1 MLSDKND
8 NKFLNALNDI
18 DDDLVE
24 EIMEMPVEPKI
35 VSQPPTKSRFMR
47 FAVPAAASLAIIAVV
62 GIGALIFGN
71 NLLSP
76 TGGNTEATESEPAS
90 NDTEQLEAQTDP
102 VIGSADTAPSQS
114 SAEETT
120 GLSSTPPINT
130 GVSRPRPLNE
140 VDIPNLNGYS
150 VNFDVPNDGI
160 LQSVI
165 FDTKKYGDYEVSLI
179 GNGVFTDF
187 DNASEDIILAHSL
200 DVYLY
205 KNGELI
211 DFRKA
216 YNPLDPDASVFM
228 LMKDHLDSYL
238 ELGGAANEQ
247 NTDTGDFLIIFRS
260 LNGTGPIPEVLFYF
274 VSEGKLFGC
283 KREDLGD
290 HEDRAERSEALSP
303 DITAAVANGVYTVY
317 DNLTGVKFTF
327 EMINSQWCSYMEG
340 RSNFPWYKDGINPTF
355 DPDSLTVM
363 DDFFTYD
370 EAKEIRTKLSAPTVI
385 SKTDVG
391 DYTLCFTGTNMWKS
405 SSGTIYFYNPQT
417 IVTKDNEY
425 ICSVNNTLPEMVSC
439 HASMMYSNN
448 GNYDG
453 YAAGACIMDDVLLI
467 IDKGNINNSYFGSY
481 DCFYAY
487 NGDGDYTYRLTGYY
501 PDMPGT
507 DPPAWTEGKK
517 GYDLIIDAENKRV
530 IYGFMQFEF
539 NFEALPAMSNYTVS
553 WLQNPIK
560 LNNSTSDEETAFL
573 ANAEQLINSVEQIGE
588 LKLLLMEIEG
598 VTDVQVYNSSDD
610 SQNIEHQIT
619 EGKAAKGTIVK
630 VFYDNGKSWAE
641 YTKQ

>member
-8 NKFLNALNDI
+8 NKFLNALNNI

-90 NDTEQLEAQTDP
+90 NDTEQSEAQPDP
-102 VIGSADTAPSQS
+102 AIGSADTAPSQS

-187 DNASEDIILAHSL
+187 ENTSENTILAHKL
-200 DVYLY
+200 DINLY

-247 NTDTGDFLIIFRS
+247 NTDTDDFLIIFRS

-274 VSEGKLFGC
+274 VSEGKLFDC
-283 KREDLGD
+283 KRGD
-290 HEDRAERSEALSP
+290 DNLNRADRSEALSP
-303 DITAAVANGVYTVY
+303 DISMRKIDDGYVVC
-317 DNLTGVKFTF
+317 DNLTCVGYTFT
-327 EMINSQWCSYMEG
+327 MINSESCIYGEG
-340 RSNFPWYKDGINPTF
+340 RTDFPWYKDGFDATF
-355 DPDSLTVM
+355 DPESLPVL

-370 EAKEIRTKLSAPTVI
+370 EAKEMRTKLSGPTII

-405 SSGTIYFYNPQT
+405 SNGTIYFYNPQT

-425 ICSVNNTLPEMVSC
+425 ICSVKTTLPEMTSC

-448 GNYDG
+448 GSYDG

-467 IDKGNINNSYFGSY
+467 IDKGNINNTYYGSY

-487 NGDGDYTYRLTGYY
+487 NGDGAHACSLAGYY
-501 PDMPGT
+501 PDMPGS

-553 WLQNPIK
+553 WLQKPIK

-610 SQNIEHQIT
+610 SQNIERQIT